1 MSVLAVLGY
10 GYMLDSQLQEQKD
23 KLISEEARFND
34 TELEAVK
41 KFDTQLTTAQQRM
54 DLHLSVLPIFTALE
68 QTTSQLLTLKSFKYS
83 RENDSAPKM
92 EITGEASILNTL
104 AFQREVLG
112 TEPLFVGAEFTQV
125 SVTSAPP
132 KDEETGIVD
141 GSTYETVIPFS
152 LSKTL
157 DTTLLKYQPTVVP
170 EDVVFDEV
178 VGEGE
183 GSPDELDE
191 TVVSLEESN

>member
-1 MSVLAVLGY
+1 MSVFAVLGY
-10 GYMLDSQLQEQKD
+10 GYLLDSQLQVQKD
-23 KLISEEARFND
+23 KLVAEEALFND

-41 KFDTQLTTAQQRM
+41 KFDTQLTTAQERM
-54 DLHLSVLPIFTALE
+54 DLHLSILPIFTALE
-68 QTTSQLLTLKSFKYS
+68 RTTSQLLTLKSFKYS

-92 EITGEASILNTL
+92 EITGEASVLNSL
-104 AFQREVLG
+104 AFQREVLS
-112 TEPLFVGAEFTQV
+112 TEPLFAGAEFTQV

-141 GSTYETVIPFS
+141 ASEYETVIPFW
-152 LSKTL
+152 LGKTL
-157 DTTLLKYQPTVVP
+157 DTTLLKYQPAEVP
-170 EDVVFDEV
+170 EDVVFDEA

-183 GSPDELDE
+183 GSRDELDE